1 MNKQETAALFGLIAT
16 LFPRDDKFCKVDRQ
30 MVIAWAEMLADI
42 PFDHAKAAIKA
53 SVSTSPFPPSIAE
66 IRDYATRLT
75 GKRRMTAEEAWG
87 QACEVIRQYG
97 TRTVLKEG
105 AEEKPPEYTDVT
117 VECRVYRAVKP
128 QPCLRQYEAE
138 LHCDPEVWKL
148 LKNMG
153 YKSVVESDA
162 PDVVRGQFMRAWNAH
177 NEEAR
182 EERVISGVLPELYG
196 GNEQIG
202 DMIYRIGGAMG
213 DKA

>member
-1 MNKQETAALFGLIAT
+1 MKRSETIQLFAVIKALY
-16 LFPRDDKFCKVDRQ
+16 PRDEAFKNATKDMVD
-30 MVIAWAEMLADI
+30 AWTEMLADI

-66 IRDYATRLT
+66 IRDYATRIT

-105 AEEKPPEYTDVT
+105 AEEKPPEYGELT
-117 VECRVYRAVKP
+117 VETRIYRTVKP

-153 YKSVVESDA
+153 YKAVVESDA
-162 PDVVRGQFMRAWNAH
+162 PDVVRGQFMRAWKSH
-177 NEEAR
+177 DQEAK
-182 EERVISGVLPELYG
+182 EERVIVPDFMKLLAGKL
-196 GNEQIG
+196 
-202 DMIYRIGGAMG
+202 MIGGAE
-213 DKA
+213 